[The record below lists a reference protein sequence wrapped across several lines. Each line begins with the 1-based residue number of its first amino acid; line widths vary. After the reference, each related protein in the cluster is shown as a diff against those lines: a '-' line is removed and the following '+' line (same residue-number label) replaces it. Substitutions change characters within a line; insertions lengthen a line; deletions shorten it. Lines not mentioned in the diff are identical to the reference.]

1 MSDKAVV
8 VREYVRRSLLRLVV
22 AVGLFDLCYP
32 VVVFAYAQGSGQP
45 YWRFFTAEGNFT
57 AWWSSLQLLLLA
69 LVTWVIYRFRALA
82 AGMVKTG
89 VAWLWLVATAAFL
102 LFAIDERFGFHEWL
116 RDTVFRPLD
125 LFTGSAYV
133 IDGDVGLYLFL
144 SLGLATLPL
153 WWRELDHV
161 PARRLLVAALMLTTL
176 VVVID
181 SLTSRTV
188 QRLPFWRFW
197 DYPFE
202 EVGEVWAQWLFLAAF
217 VSQWRRWLTT
227 ETETAS
233 GP

>member
-1 MSDKAVV
+1 MSGEAVV
-8 VREYVRRSLLRLVV
+8 GEYMRGLLLRLVI

-32 VVVFAYAQGSGQP
+32 VAVFAYAQGIGQP

-69 LVTWVIYRFRALA
+69 LVSWTTYRFRVVAA
-82 AGMVKTG
+82 AGDRTG
-89 VAWLWLVATAAFL
+89 VAWLWLMATAAFL
-102 LFAIDERFGFHEWL
+102 LFAVDERFGFHEWL
-116 RDTVFRPLD
+116 RDAIFRPLE

-153 WWRELDHV
+153 WWRELDHP
-161 PARRLLVAALMLTTL
+161 PAQWFLVAALVLTTL

-181 SLTSRTV
+181 SLNTPTI

-217 VSQWRRWLTT
+217 VSQWRRWLTN
-227 ETETAS
+227 EAF